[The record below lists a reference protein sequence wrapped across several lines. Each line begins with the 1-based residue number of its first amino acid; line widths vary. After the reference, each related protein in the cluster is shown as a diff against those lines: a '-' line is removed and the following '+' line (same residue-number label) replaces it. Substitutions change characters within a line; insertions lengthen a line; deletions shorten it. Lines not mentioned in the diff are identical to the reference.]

1 MYLKSYCFILPKD
14 EKEILKQSN
23 EEKNSQLAFL
33 LLDNLIEEKIR
44 RLYAS
49 SNTN

>member
-14 EKEILKQSN
+14 EKEILKQSSK
-23 EEKNSQLAFL
+23 EKNSQLAFL